1 MVKNNIGD
9 FIEQQTALMHT
20 VNTNEDWCE
29 DIALAM
35 LSTVSHNVKFYSSM
49 GQIDLNLWIIAVA
62 PSSTGK
68 STNFKNYVNPLLQKM
83 KELGGNQK
91 TDYQF
96 SSSFTVE
103 AMTEY
108 ISGEGNHNGIIIRD
122 EISSLFKET
131 SGKGYNVRLQ
141 EFLSELYDG
150 KLSKRTTI
158 AHGTTEPSYCYVTL
172 LGGATP
178 YLYSVLDKQIFVQGL
193 GGRILWE
200 VFPVVKREFDR
211 NSFFNLTGLSKKDNE
226 IEEAAKKLI
235 TLPSLDITIKI
246 NSDSEAALMLEQKH
260 NKIEDRKKKLL
271 DSDSLNLEGTY
282 LGKLFVHLLKLSA
295 LKRLARELPNINR
308 DKGTSHSLM
317 VEAMDVEWAINR
329 IDKFHNNF
337 LQMLKEWRTQPV
349 EAPIQSVANY
359 REKFLGVLKLQGG
372 IAKRPKLIELLNW
385 DSKRFGEITE
395 MLKETGDVRILSK
408 KEIKEL
414 KPELLNKC
422 EIKLNNNLPQV
433 FILTE
438 YEIVEGEI
446 KEVVG
451 QEKPYS

>member
-49 GQIDLNLWIIAVA
+49 GRIDLNLWIIAVA

-141 EFLSELYDG
+141 EFLSELYDCWIP
-150 KLSKRTTI
+150 KRTTI
-158 AHGTTEPSYCYVTL
+158 AHGTTEPSDCYVTL

-178 YLYSVLDKQIFVQGL
+178 YLYSVLDRQIFVQGL
-193 GGRILWE
+193 GSRILWE

-211 NSFFNLTGLSKKDNE
+211 NSFFDLSGVFKKD
-226 IEEAAKKLI
+226 IGIDEAAKKLI
-235 TLPSLDITIKI
+235 SLPSLDITIQI
-246 NSDSEAALMLEQKH
+246 DSDSEAALMLEQKH

-295 LKRLARELPNINR
+295 LKRLARELPNINEE
-308 DKGTSHSLM
+308 KGKQHLLM
-317 VEAMDVEWAINR
+317 IEAADVEWAISR
-329 IDKFHNNF
+329 IDKFYINF
-337 LQMLKEWRTQPV
+337 QQMLKEWRTQPV
-349 EAPIQSVANY
+349 EAPIQSVTNY
-359 REKFLGVLKLQGG
+359 RERFLDVLKLQGG
-372 IAKRPKLIELLNW
+372 IAKRPKLMRLLNW
-385 DSKRFGEITE
+385 DSKRFGEISNT
-395 MLKETGDVRILSK
+395 LRETD
-408 KEIKEL
+408 EIKMLSEQEIREL
-414 KPELLNKC
+414 DPALIGKC
-422 EIKLNNNLPQV
+422 GINLNNNLPQV
-433 FILTE
+433 FILTNSK
-438 YEIVEGEI
+438 IAEG
-446 KEVVG
+446 KTKRGG
-451 QEKPYS
+451 QSR